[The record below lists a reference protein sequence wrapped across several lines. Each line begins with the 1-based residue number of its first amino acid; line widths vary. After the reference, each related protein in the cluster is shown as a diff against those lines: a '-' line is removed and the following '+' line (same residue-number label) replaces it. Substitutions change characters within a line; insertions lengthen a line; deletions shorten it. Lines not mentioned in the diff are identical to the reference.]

1 MKRKIIYALILVS
14 LVSCRGAKE
23 LKLDT
28 DYSRE
33 FNALHQQNE
42 DLKEQLRQSESRQQ
56 TSLDNLQKQYSES
69 ERKRENES
77 RTVREYDTEK
87 PDNPVAREIIYNRHS
102 ESEKLISGS
111 EIRDIVKQELETVF
125 TEKETSYQN
134 RIESLTAENSNLR
147 QELKEKETGKGK
159 LFISGFLTG
168 LVTFGLLAVV
178 YFGLKLKKKF
188 S

>member
-1 MKRKIIYALILVS
+1 MNKIIAFIFCLA

-23 LKLDT
+23 LKQET

-33 FNALHQQNE
+33 FNSLHQQNE

-56 TSLDNLQKQYSES
+56 TSFDNLQKQYSES

-87 PDNPVAREIIYNRHS
+87 PDNPVAREIIYNRNS
-102 ESEKLISGS
+102 ESEKQLSGS
-111 EIRDIVKQELETVF
+111 EIRDIVKQELETIF

-134 RIESLTAENSNLR
+134 AIEILTAENSNLR

-159 LFISGFLTG
+159 LFLS
-168 LVTFGLLAVV
+168 GLLA
-178 YFGLKLKKKF
+178 GLALTVGLGLAVRKMAKK